1 MSRVRTVFANM
12 SWLMFSQIITS
23 VCAFVWTILTARYL
37 GVSDYGL
44 LGTATSFATIFGV
57 CADLGV
63 TTYIVRSISTDFDS
77 EKKYLGNAIGI
88 KLILAVFYLAV
99 VSLALFILG
108 WDNYTVV
115 ICFLF
120 AVENVIKS
128 FQTAMYSSFQAHEM
142 MKYQAITN
150 TLLNVL
156 TFIFIVAVTFTNYG
170 LWGIT
175 LAYIAANLIG
185 LVYATLALSKKII
198 VPKPLFDKAFCK
210 KLVIGGLPFALT
222 SLFYMI
228 YYSID
233 MVMITQFANT
243 YATGL
248 YNSSYKLINV
258 LTLFYTIYT
267 SVIFPVMSKLFK
279 QDGNLLQFS
288 FVKSIKYLSMV
299 TIPIAIATFF
309 YGGDVISLCY
319 GNQYAEAGEVL
330 KILIWTVCFLF
341 INGACS
347 MILNASRRET
357 AVTKIYC
364 LAALFNVALNFIL
377 IPHFSVYGASV
388 ATVISEILILALELY
403 TIYKIN
409 QLPDRHLLV
418 DILKVVL
425 CASVMGVVLH
435 LLNLNLWL
443 AIPVGVVVYLIAII
457 LTKTFDDQ
465 DKLIFKRIVGK

>member
-185 LVYATLALSKKII
+185 LVYVTLALSKKII

-233 MVMITQFANT
+233 MVMITQFSTT

-347 MILNASRRET
+347 MILNASHRET

>member
-150 TLLNVL
+150 TLLNV
-156 TFIFIVAVTFTNYG
+156 
-170 LWGIT
+170 
-175 LAYIAANLIG
+175 
-185 LVYATLALSKKII
+185 S
-198 VPKPLFDKAFCK
+198 
-210 KLVIGGLPFALT
+210 
-222 SLFYMI
+222 
-228 YYSID
+228 
-233 MVMITQFANT
+233 
-243 YATGL
+243 
-248 YNSSYKLINV
+248 
-258 LTLFYTIYT
+258 
-267 SVIFPVMSKLFK
+267 
-279 QDGNLLQFS
+279 
-288 FVKSIKYLSMV
+288 
-299 TIPIAIATFF
+299 
-309 YGGDVISLCY
+309 
-319 GNQYAEAGEVL
+319 
-330 KILIWTVCFLF
+330 ILISFH
-341 INGACS
+341 GS
-347 MILNASRRET
+347 
-357 AVTKIYC
+357 
-364 LAALFNVALNFIL
+364 
-377 IPHFSVYGASV
+377 
-388 ATVISEILILALELY
+388 
-403 TIYKIN
+403 
-409 QLPDRHLLV
+409 
-418 DILKVVL
+418 
-425 CASVMGVVLH
+425 
-435 LLNLNLWL
+435 
-443 AIPVGVVVYLIAII
+443 
-457 LTKTFDDQ
+457 
-465 DKLIFKRIVGK
+465 

>member
-156 TFIFIVAVTFTNYG
+156 T
-170 LWGIT
+170 
-175 LAYIAANLIG
+175 
-185 LVYATLALSKKII
+185 
-198 VPKPLFDKAFCK
+198 
-210 KLVIGGLPFALT
+210 
-222 SLFYMI
+222 
-228 YYSID
+228 
-233 MVMITQFANT
+233 
-243 YATGL
+243 
-248 YNSSYKLINV
+248 
-258 LTLFYTIYT
+258 LFYTIYT

-347 MILNASRRET
+347 MILNASHRET

>member
-1 MSRVRTVFANM
+1 MNKARTVFANM
-12 SWLMFSQIITS
+12 SWLMISQIITS

-44 LGTATSFATIFGV
+44 FGTAVSFATIFSV

-63 TTYIVRSISTDFDS
+63 TTYIVRAISTDFDS
-77 EKKYLGNAIGI
+77 EKKYVGNAVSI
-88 KLILAVFYLAV
+88 KLILAIFYLIV

-120 AVENVIKS
+120 AVENLIKS
-128 FQTAMYSSFQAHEM
+128 FQAVMFSPFQAHEM

-156 TFIFIVAVTFTNYG
+156 VFIFIVIITFTDYG

-175 LAYIAANLIG
+175 FAYILANVIA
-185 LVYATLALSKKII
+185 LVYVILALSKKII
-198 VPKPLFDKAFCK
+198 IPKPLFDLGFCK
-210 KLVIGGLPFALT
+210 KIVIGGLPFALT
-222 SLFYMI
+222 SLFYTI

-233 MVMITQFANT
+233 MVMLTQFVGS

-248 YNSSYKLINV
+248 YNASYKLINV

-279 QDGNLLQFS
+279 QDGDLLQLS
-288 FVKSIKYLSMV
+288 FVKSIKYLSMA
-299 TIPIAIATFF
+299 TIPIAVAFFF
-309 YGGDVISLCY
+309 YGGDIISLCY
-319 GNQYAEAGEVL
+319 GNQYAEADGVL

-347 MILNASRRET
+347 MILNASHEELS
-357 AVTKIYC
+357 VTKIYSI
-364 LAALFNVALNFIL
+364 AAVFNAVLNLIL
-377 IPHFSVYGASV
+377 IPYFSVYGASI
-388 ATVISEILILALELY
+388 ATVISEILILVLELY
-403 TIYKIN
+403 AIHKIG
-409 QLPDRHLLV
+409 QLPGRHLLG
-418 DILKVVL
+418 DIVKVSLSSVVL
-425 CASVMGVVLH
+425 GVVLY

-443 AIPVGVVVYLIAII
+443 AIPVGFVVYFIAII
-457 LTKTFDDQ
+457 AMKTFDDH
-465 DKLIFKRIVGK
+465 DKMIFKQIIGK

>member
-1 MSRVRTVFANM
+1 MSKVKTVFANM
-12 SWLMFSQIITS
+12 SWLMVSQIITS
-23 VCAFVWTILTARYL
+23 ACAFVWTILTARYL

-57 CADLGV
+57 CADFGI
-63 TTYIVRSISTDFDS
+63 TTYIVRSISTDFES

-88 KLILAVFYLAV
+88 KLILALFYLAV

-128 FQTAMYSSFQAHEM
+128 FQTVLYSSFQAHEM

-156 TFIFIVAVTFTNYG
+156 TFIFIITVTFTDYG

-175 LAYIAANLIG
+175 FAYILANVIG
-185 LVYATLALSKKII
+185 LIYATLALSKKII
-198 VPKPLFDKAFCK
+198 VPKPLFDTDFCK

-233 MVMITQFANT
+233 MVMITQFAGT

-279 QDGNLLQFS
+279 QDENLLHFS

-299 TIPIAIATFF
+299 TIPLAVATFF

-319 GNQYAEAGEVL
+319 GNQYADAGDVL

-347 MILNASRRET
+347 MILNASHKET
-357 AVTKIYC
+357 AVTKIYS
-364 LAALFNVALNFIL
+364 LAALFNVCLNLIL
-377 IPHFSVYGASV
+377 IPYFSVYGASL
-388 ATVISEILILALELY
+388 ATVISEILILVLELY
-403 TIYKIN
+403 TIHKID
-409 QLPDRHLLV
+409 QLPDKHLLY
-418 DILKVVL
+418 DILKIVV
-425 CASVMGVVLH
+425 SSIIMGVVLYIF
-435 LLNLNLWL
+435 NINLWL
-443 AIPVGVVVYLIAII
+443 AIPVGALVYFVAIVI
-457 LTKTFDDQ
+457 TKTFDSQ
-465 DKLIFKRIVGK
+465 DKIIFKQIIGK

>member
-156 TFIFIVAVTFTNYG
+156 TFIFIVAVTFTNYD
-170 LWGIT
+170 LFGINKP
-175 LAYIAANLIG
+175 YNAA
-185 LVYATLALSKKII
+185 K
-198 VPKPLFDKAFCK
+198 
-210 KLVIGGLPFALT
+210 
-222 SLFYMI
+222 
-228 YYSID
+228 
-233 MVMITQFANT
+233 
-243 YATGL
+243 
-248 YNSSYKLINV
+248 
-258 LTLFYTIYT
+258 
-267 SVIFPVMSKLFK
+267 
-279 QDGNLLQFS
+279 
-288 FVKSIKYLSMV
+288 
-299 TIPIAIATFF
+299 
-309 YGGDVISLCY
+309 
-319 GNQYAEAGEVL
+319 
-330 KILIWTVCFLF
+330 
-341 INGACS
+341 
-347 MILNASRRET
+347 
-357 AVTKIYC
+357 
-364 LAALFNVALNFIL
+364 
-377 IPHFSVYGASV
+377 
-388 ATVISEILILALELY
+388 
-403 TIYKIN
+403 
-409 QLPDRHLLV
+409 
-418 DILKVVL
+418 
-425 CASVMGVVLH
+425 
-435 LLNLNLWL
+435 
-443 AIPVGVVVYLIAII
+443 
-457 LTKTFDDQ
+457 
-465 DKLIFKRIVGK
+465 

>member
-44 LGTATSFATIFGV
+44 LGTATSF
-57 CADLGV
+57 ADLGV

-170 LWGIT
+170 L
-175 LAYIAANLIG
+175 
-185 LVYATLALSKKII
+185 
-198 VPKPLFDKAFCK
+198 
-210 KLVIGGLPFALT
+210 
-222 SLFYMI
+222 
-228 YYSID
+228 
-233 MVMITQFANT
+233 
-243 YATGL
+243 
-248 YNSSYKLINV
+248 
-258 LTLFYTIYT
+258 
-267 SVIFPVMSKLFK
+267 
-279 QDGNLLQFS
+279 
-288 FVKSIKYLSMV
+288 
-299 TIPIAIATFF
+299 
-309 YGGDVISLCY
+309 
-319 GNQYAEAGEVL
+319 
-330 KILIWTVCFLF
+330 
-341 INGACS
+341 
-347 MILNASRRET
+347 
-357 AVTKIYC
+357 
-364 LAALFNVALNFIL
+364 
-377 IPHFSVYGASV
+377 
-388 ATVISEILILALELY
+388 
-403 TIYKIN
+403 
-409 QLPDRHLLV
+409 
-418 DILKVVL
+418 
-425 CASVMGVVLH
+425 
-435 LLNLNLWL
+435 
-443 AIPVGVVVYLIAII
+443 
-457 LTKTFDDQ
+457 
-465 DKLIFKRIVGK
+465 